1 MTDVSISGAAVGE
14 LLDGRYR
21 LEQLIGTG
29 GMASVFQAT
38 DETLGRTVAIK
49 VFRSGATD
57 PADGVRRESEKKLL
71 ASLSHPALVTLFDAH
86 LSNDERAYLV
96 MEYVDGGTLES
107 RLEQGPIAPL
117 DAAALAADLGE
128 ALHVAHRAGIV
139 HRDVKPSNILLRPPL
154 TPEHTFRAILADFGI
169 AYLVDTAR
177 VTTPGMAMGT
187 AAYISPEQ
195 VRGAEPSP
203 ASDIYA
209 LGLVLIEALTGRRAF
224 PQQSTH
230 EAIAARLS
238 MQPVVPGTFG
248 YGWRSLLS
256 AMTSLDPAD
265 RPTALEVASRGRQLD
280 AEDEAPDVTGL
291 FSEATGDA
299 DDGATAVGAAVAPQ
313 GTGRPTAATALLPPV
328 DESLPAR
335 AAEPAVEPGD
345 RSSSRNALRR
355 TAASR
360 RGRLWTL
367 LGVGV
372 AVIAALTVAAV
383 VWLGAASTP
392 PAPPE
397 LPQLEEPLDSHLQE
411 LLDEVTP

>member
-21 LEQLIGTG
+21 LEQLIGAG
-29 GMASVFQAT
+29 GMASVFKAT

-49 VFRSGATD
+49 VFRSGTTD
-57 PADGVRRESEKKLL
+57 PADGARRESEKKLL

-107 RLEQGPIAPL
+107 RLDQGPIAPL

-265 RPTALEVASRGRQLD
+265 RPAALEVASRGRQLD
-280 AEDEAPDVTGL
+280 VVEGPLEVTGL
-291 FSEATGDA
+291 LSESTGGEE
-299 DDGATAVGAAVAPQ
+299 DGAAAPPQ
-313 GTGRPTAATALLPPV
+313 RRRPPTAATALLPPAE
-328 DESLPAR
+328 ESAR
-335 AAEPAVEPGD
+335 VQMEEPASEPGH
-345 RSSSRNALRR
+345 R
-355 TAASR
+355 ASR
-360 RGRLWTL
+360 R
-367 LGVGV
+367 
-372 AVIAALTVAAV
+372 
-383 VWLGAASTP
+383 
-392 PAPPE
+392 
-397 LPQLEEPLDSHLQE
+397 
-411 LLDEVTP
+411 